1 MSADQSLQT
10 ISIDAYEQIDGTCSL
25 SQIIQSVSIDAYES
39 LSGTAALSQAIQ
51 SVSIDAF
58 FRNQSANQSVQSL
71 NAQAFTQI
79 NATISAIQGAQS
91 VAINAWYY
99 DIGIDA
105 NIVQPQQSTQS
116 ASAFLRIDAQMTLT
130 QPSQYMTATAY
141 NLVITAPSP
150 IVVMTRDRI
159 LRNIRNR
166 GSR

>member
-25 SQIIQSVSIDAYES
+25 SQIIQSVS
-39 LSGTAALSQAIQ
+39 
-51 SVSIDAF
+51 VDAF
-58 FRNQSANQSVQSL
+58 FNHQSANQAIQSL
-71 NAQAFTQI
+71 NAQAFIQI
-79 NATISAIQGAQS
+79 NATIAVTQAAQS
-91 VAINAWYY
+91 IAINAWYY

-116 ASAFLRIDAQMTLT
+116 VGFISLSLEASVG
-130 QPSQYMTATAY
+130 QPMQYMAASSTTA
-141 NLVITAPSP
+141 VITAPSP

>member
-1 MSADQSLQT
+1 MSADQS
-10 ISIDAYEQIDGTCSL
+10 
-25 SQIIQSVSIDAYES
+25 IQSVSIDAYELIDGVCS
-39 LSGTAALSQAIQ
+39 LSQAIQ

-58 FRNQSANQSVQSL
+58 FRNQSANQAVQSL

-79 NATISAIQGAQS
+79 NATISVMQAVQS
-91 VAINAWYY
+91 IAINAWYY

-116 ASAFLRIDAQMTLT
+116 VGFISLSLEASVS
-130 QPSQYMTATAY
+130 QPMQYMAASSTTA
-141 NLVITAPSP
+141 VITAPSP

>member
-1 MSADQSLQT
+1 MSADQS
-10 ISIDAYEQIDGTCSL
+10 
-25 SQIIQSVSIDAYES
+25 IQSVSIDAYE
-39 LSGTAALSQAIQ
+39 LIDGTCSLSQAIQ
-51 SVSIDAF
+51 SVSVDSF
-58 FRNQSANQSVQSL
+58 FNHQSANQSVQSL

-116 ASAFLRIDAQMTLT
+116 VGFISLSLEASVS
-130 QPSQYMTATAY
+130 QPMQYMAASSTTA
-141 NLVITAPSP
+141 VITAPSP

>member
-1 MSADQSLQT
+1 MSADQS
-10 ISIDAYEQIDGTCSL
+10 
-25 SQIIQSVSIDAYES
+25 IQSVSIDAYERIVGICS
-39 LSGTAALSQAIQ
+39 LSQAIQ
-51 SVSIDAF
+51 SVSVDAF
-58 FRNQSANQSVQSL
+58 FRHQSANQSVQSL

-116 ASAFLRIDAQMTLT
+116 VGFISLSLEASVS
-130 QPSQYMTATAY
+130 QPMQYMAASSTTA
-141 NLVITAPSP
+141 VITAPSP

>member
-1 MSADQSLQT
+1 MSADQS
-10 ISIDAYEQIDGTCSL
+10 
-25 SQIIQSVSIDAYES
+25 IQSVSIDAYERIDGICS
-39 LSGTAALSQAIQ
+39 LSQAIQ
-51 SVSIDAF
+51 SVSVDSF
-58 FRNQSANQSVQSL
+58 FNHQSAIQAIQSL

-116 ASAFLRIDAQMTLT
+116 VGFISLSLEASVS
-130 QPSQYMTATAY
+130 QPMQYMAASSTTA
-141 NLVITAPSP
+141 VITAPSP

>member
-1 MSADQSLQT
+1 MSADQS
-10 ISIDAYEQIDGTCSL
+10 
-25 SQIIQSVSIDAYES
+25 IQSVSIDAYERIVGICS
-39 LSGTAALSQAIQ
+39 LSQAIQ
-51 SVSIDAF
+51 SVSVDSF
-58 FRNQSANQSVQSL
+58 FRHQSAIQAIQSL

-79 NATISAIQGAQS
+79 NATIAVTQAAQS
-91 VAINAWYY
+91 IAINAWYY

-116 ASAFLRIDAQMTLT
+116 VGFISLSLEASVS
-130 QPSQYMTATAY
+130 QPMQYMAASSTTA
-141 NLVITAPSP
+141 VITAPSP

>member
-10 ISIDAYEQIDGTCSL
+10 INIDAYEQIDGTCSL
-25 SQIIQSVSIDAYES
+25 SQIIQSVSVDSFFNHQSAI
-39 LSGTAALSQAIQ
+39 QAI
-51 SVSIDAF
+51 
-58 FRNQSANQSVQSL
+58 QSL

-79 NATISAIQGAQS
+79 NATIAVTQAAQS
-91 VAINAWYY
+91 IAINAWYY

-116 ASAFLRIDAQMTLT
+116 VGFISLSLEASVS
-130 QPSQYMTATAY
+130 QPMQYMAASSTTA
-141 NLVITAPSP
+141 VITAPSP

>member
-25 SQIIQSVSIDAYES
+25 SQIIQSVSVDSFFRHQSA
-39 LSGTAALSQAIQ
+39 TQAIQ
-51 SVSIDAF
+51 SI
-58 FRNQSANQSVQSL
+58 
-71 NAQAFTQI
+71 NAQAFIQI
-79 NATISAIQGAQS
+79 NATIAVTQAAQS
-91 VAINAWYY
+91 IAINAWYY

-116 ASAFLRIDAQMTLT
+116 VGFISLSLEASVS
-130 QPSQYMTATAY
+130 QPMQYMAASSTTA
-141 NLVITAPSP
+141 VITAPSP

>member
-1 MSADQSLQT
+1 MLSSLLASAYYANQ
-10 ISIDAYEQIDGTCSL
+10 L
-25 SQIIQSVSIDAYES
+25 SSVSI
-39 LSGTAALSQAIQ
+39 SQNIQ
-51 SVSIDAF
+51 QIAVDAF
-58 FRNQSANQSVQSL
+58 FRNQSANQAVQSL

-99 DIGIDA
+99 DIGITGSF
-105 NIVQPQQSTQS
+105 VQTQQSMS
-116 ASAFLRIDAQMTLT
+116 AIAFLQINAQADLT

>member
-1 MSADQSLQT
+1 MSADQS
-10 ISIDAYEQIDGTCSL
+10 
-25 SQIIQSVSIDAYES
+25 IQSVSIDAYERID
-39 LSGTAALSQAIQ
+39 GTCSLSQAIQ
-51 SVSIDAF
+51 SVSVDSF
-58 FRNQSANQSVQSL
+58 FNHQSAIQAIQSL

-79 NATISAIQGAQS
+79 NATIAVTQAAQS
-91 VAINAWYY
+91 IAINAWYY

-116 ASAFLRIDAQMTLT
+116 VGFISLSLEASVS
-130 QPSQYMTATAY
+130 QPMQYMAASSTTA
-141 NLVITAPSP
+141 VITAPSP

>member
-1 MSADQSLQT
+1 MSAEQAIQSVV
-10 ISIDAYEQIDGTCSL
+10 IDAYELIDCVCS
-25 SQIIQSVSIDAYES
+25 
-39 LSGTAALSQAIQ
+39 LSQAIQ

-58 FRNQSANQSVQSL
+58 FRNQSANQAVQSL

-91 VAINAWYY
+91 VAISAWYY

-116 ASAFLRIDAQMTLT
+116 VGFISLSLEASVS
-130 QPSQYMTATAY
+130 QPMQYMAASSTTA
-141 NLVITAPSP
+141 VITAPSP

>member
-1 MSADQSLQT
+1 MSADQS
-10 ISIDAYEQIDGTCSL
+10 
-25 SQIIQSVSIDAYES
+25 IQSVSVDSFFNHQSAI
-39 LSGTAALSQAIQ
+39 QAI
-51 SVSIDAF
+51 
-58 FRNQSANQSVQSL
+58 QSL
-71 NAQAFTQI
+71 NAQAFIQI
-79 NATISAIQGAQS
+79 NATISVMQAAQS
-91 VAINAWYY
+91 IAINAWYY
-99 DIGIDA
+99 DIAITGNLA
-105 NIVQPQQSTQS
+105 QSQQSMS